1 MHEGEISINILFITL
16 LDIRDINNS
25 GIYEDLLREF
35 YKNGHSVYI
44 ISPVERRNNEHTHVI
59 EKNNYKIIKVR
70 TGNIQKTNLI
80 EKGIS
85 TILLE
90 TQFINAIKKYFYD
103 VKFDLIL
110 YSTPPITLVKPIK
123 FIKKRDNAKSYL
135 LLKDIFPQNAVDIGI
150 LSKSGIRG
158 IIYKYFRKKEKRL
171 YALSDKIGC
180 MSQANLD
187 YIIKNN
193 TEINPEKTE
202 LCPNSIEPHDVSI
215 TETERINIREKYS
228 LPLDKK
234 IFVYGGN
241 LGKPQGVPFI
251 IECLR
256 KCKDI
261 ENAFF
266 LIIGSGTEYV
276 RLKKFVEHENPT
288 NVKLL
293 DALPKDE
300 YDKMISACNVGLIF
314 LDHRFTIPNF
324 PSRMLSYMQAKLPVL
339 AATDSNTDI
348 GKIIESGRFGWWC
361 TSDNIQ
367 HFAECVREICISQ
380 TVEMG
385 QAGWEYLNE
394 NYTVDKGYTIITS

>member
-1 MHEGEISINILFITL
+1 MNILFITL

-44 ISPVERRNNEHTHVI
+44 ISPVERRNNEHTHII

-276 RLKKFVEHENPT
+276 RLKKFVEHENPI

-293 DALPKDE
+293 DTLPKDE

-361 TSDNIQ
+361 TSDDIQ
-367 HFAECVREICISQ
+367 RFAECVREICISQ

>member
-1 MHEGEISINILFITL
+1 MNILFITL
-16 LDIRDINNS
+16 MDIRDINNS

-44 ISPVERRNNEHTHVI
+44 ISPVERRNNEHTHII

-123 FIKKRDNAKSYL
+123 FIKKRDKAKSYL

-276 RLKKFVEHENPT
+276 RLKKFVEHENPI

-293 DALPKDE
+293 DTLPKDE

-367 HFAECVREICISQ
+367 RFAECVREICISQ

>member
-1 MHEGEISINILFITL
+1 MNILFITL

-44 ISPVERRNNEHTHVI
+44 ISPVERRNNEHTHII

-276 RLKKFVEHENPT
+276 RLKKFVEHENPI

-293 DALPKDE
+293 DTLPKDE

-367 HFAECVREICISQ
+367 RFAECVREICISQ

>member
-1 MHEGEISINILFITL
+1 M
-16 LDIRDINNS
+16 DIRDINNS

-44 ISPVERRNNEHTHVI
+44 ISPVERRNNEHTHII

-123 FIKKRDNAKSYL
+123 FIKKRDKAKSYL

-276 RLKKFVEHENPT
+276 RLKKFVEHENPI

-293 DALPKDE
+293 DTLPKDE

-367 HFAECVREICISQ
+367 RFAECVREICISQ